1 MSKGQ
6 FKLRTRFIATANVSE
21 YRDTISHVVT
31 ADDVVLEI
39 GCEWGTTSAVLVPRC
54 RELIATDI
62 SAECIER
69 ARAGHPDIRFE
80 VLDGFDLRAVLDL
93 GRPFT
98 KVYIDMSGISGY
110 HSLLDA
116 ISLLMAYATVLRPE
130 TIVVKSN
137 ALKRFA
143 WHCVPW
149 GVNGRVRA
157 SIGPE

>member
-6 FKLRTRFIATANVSE
+6 FKLKTRFVATSGVKE
-21 YRDTISHVVT
+21 YRETIPAVVSP
-31 ADDVVLEI
+31 DDVVLEV
-39 GCEWGTTSAVLVPRC
+39 GCEWGTTSVLLAPRC
-54 RELIATDI
+54 RELVATDV

-69 ARAGHPDIRFE
+69 ARASHPDIRFE

-93 GRPFT
+93 ARPFT

-116 ISLLMAYATVLRPE
+116 ISLLVSYAVVLRPE
-130 TIVVKSN
+130 AIVVKSN

-143 WHCVPW
+143 RLCTPW
-149 GVNGRVRA
+149 GSSRSA
-157 SIGPE
+157 P